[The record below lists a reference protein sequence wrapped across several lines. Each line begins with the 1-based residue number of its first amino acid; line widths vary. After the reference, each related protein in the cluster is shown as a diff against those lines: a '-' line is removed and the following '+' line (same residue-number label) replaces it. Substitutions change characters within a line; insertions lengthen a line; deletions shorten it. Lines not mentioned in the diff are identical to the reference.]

1 MKRRISHSDIS
12 KAFSPDPTAL
22 LTQLGELNVAAQPVS
37 RLATDDGS
45 VRKATTPL
53 STASLSIAGQ
63 VIEQKSG
70 LPLAGVMV
78 KWTLSPTHTR
88 ANNHR
93 RNEIGSALTND
104 EGRFFIDAA
113 ASPEAKADLCRIA
126 GEKRNGTTYLC
137 LADRNEKMIGHPIK
151 VPADTREIILHPPGG
166 VKKPSKKQWK
176 ALTNYLTTNRMMLV
190 RDLAQQLARPF
201 ADSPIQNWA
210 VADRTSALRDL
221 LNAEAKQ
228 LEKMEQAFDLL
239 YQNQFIDTTSLEEG
253 NVRRAVTHFADE
265 RKLGKFLPSPDKI
278 FPWLRDSD
286 RSLYRD
292 YLRGVWVAAAQKMYE
307 ELTSIAKPSASALEE
322 QLDERFEQDFHTSDD
337 TSSPAAKLLIPLL
350 VSILTRDEKRGGFGF
365 KPADIPA
372 QGTQIN
378 DEYLQVL
385 IGTSKVSAQELRN
398 RFRVSFDRAPGET
411 TSSLQ
416 LNVEAL
422 LGLLADTYQSPEEPF
437 NAIPAIF
444 DNGKPL
450 IFGPYIGRAP
460 FFLEYEEWLE
470 RQRAFFP
477 ENIYDIR
484 RNIPVFDPDY
494 RTSITA
500 VKVSS
505 GPPQFP
511 GQGYFDDYA
520 GERGKSGGWI
530 ERMFP
535 VVDKIR
541 DALGKMDGQRYA
553 EAKDGLNAVRDELWK
568 MAKDYDSKWVKDK
581 FWWWWSW
588 GAWNNKP
595 VTDRAYSDTYV
606 GLKDRAK
613 IHVTS
618 PDELTGFEK
627 FFDAPFYPKW
637 TGNPGDWSSTDY
649 ETAEKAIAKARS
661 LYLYN
666 VFYLHDVLIPYLQ
679 SQMDFAVGNFAQA
692 VYALSLL
699 TGYRVGIA
707 ETAAV
712 PGYDTKAQSLGST
725 IPLLY
730 QQTTLPYTTLVGFED
745 NITYT
750 DLQPIFNESGAG
762 LSSSYGRLFIAPFEL
777 RFFKLAQAEVILA
790 WADQLYRNDDPSS
803 IRRARE
809 LYKGVLFMHGEDPEI
824 APHFDRSGK
833 FHLGILGG
841 EPLFWKYTDNPARV
855 SQLTRARLAL
865 YQIDQGLNVYG
876 YRDDM
881 VPVLRYKPL
890 KQAADLFAT
899 SAKSAQTDF
908 LNYMTR
914 YEQALIELWQTQSLV
929 KKAQAASGIAS
940 EHVAIAQVGVDKA
953 KEQVAAVQ
961 AQIVAKQKEIADKNS
976 LFDQFSDYLSGAK
989 DALTGLVP
997 LAQKV
1002 MADDSAAGSVTG
1014 EQMLDIFSKGV
1025 SGGASGAKDAATA
1038 TLGSGAAFVIG
1049 YGAFAYAS
1057 YTSMEAMAAASAKRD
1072 GELKA
1077 LQTTALDAAN
1087 AQVRLK
1093 QRDVAIAQY
1102 ESQIAAADL
1111 EFANALFRFQQDRFL
1126 NADFWNKLTLFAN
1139 RLMRRYVEL
1148 GARTAWMAE
1157 RALAF
1162 EQNRAISVIKLNYL
1176 PIALRG
1182 VTGADRLL
1190 ADLAELEANRIQ
1202 GTRFTTPV
1210 KHTISLA
1217 REFPIAFGQLKKTGR
1232 CRFHTR
1238 EADLRAAY
1246 PGTFAY
1252 RIRAITVA
1260 VSDAEGAAPRGILR
1274 NGGVSIVSAED
1285 LTNKVLVRYPDALAL
1300 SEFRLH
1306 DDLFVYGLPG
1316 ETLLQFEGS
1325 GFETDWELEFPIEA
1339 NRRGLRSVA
1348 DILITFDSN
1357 AYYSDGVAAKEAVQP
1372 LADAPR
1378 SIMLAASNVDP
1389 KGLDTLKATSGA
1401 ARITF
1406 DSTKLALPLQET
1418 KRQVANL
1425 AIICVGKT
1433 TKKYDAKLTASKSAK
1448 TATFKIEDGIAMSN
1462 GGPLQG
1468 TAAALPLNALVGL
1481 NVNQPLVLEIDR
1493 TGAAAEL
1500 KQLFDVVLYLEYVAS
1515 F

>member
-12 KAFSPDPTAL
+12 KAFSSDPTAL
-22 LTQLGELNVAAQPVS
+22 LTRLGELNVAAQPAS
-37 RLATDDGS
+37 RI
-45 VRKATTPL
+45 TTGDAGIAKPAAPL
-53 STASLSIAGQ
+53 STAPLSIAGQ

-70 LPLAGVMV
+70 LPLAGVTV
-78 KWTLSPTHTR
+78 KWTLSPGQTR
-88 ANNHR
+88 AR
-93 RNEIGSALTND
+93 KPRPNEIGLAVTDRQGNFRI
-104 EGRFFIDAA
+104 EAGAN
-113 ASPEAKADLCRIA
+113 PEAKAALCGIA
-126 GEKRNGTTYLC
+126 GETPNGVTYLS
-137 LADRNEKMIGHPIK
+137 LVDRNDRIIGHPTK
-151 VPADTREIILHPPGG
+151 VPSDTRQIILHPPATEQ
-166 VKKPSKKQWK
+166 KPSKKEWK

-190 RDLAQQLARPF
+190 RDVAEQLARPF
-201 ADSPIQNWA
+201 TDSPVRDWA
-210 VADRTSALRDL
+210 VAHRSSALRDL
-221 LNAEAKQ
+221 LEAVARQQEKVAGQ
-228 LEKMEQAFDLL
+228 LDLL
-239 YQNQFIDTTSLEEG
+239 EENAFIETASLEEG
-253 NVRRAVTHFADE
+253 NVRRAVTHLADE
-265 RKLGKFLPSPDKI
+265 KKLGKFLPSPDKI

-292 YLRGVWVAAAQKMYE
+292 YLRGVWVAAAQKMYQD
-307 ELTSIAKPSASALEE
+307 LTGIAKPPDSLLEQ
-322 QLDERFEQDFHTSDD
+322 QLDERFQQDFHTTDD
-337 TSSPAAKLLIPLL
+337 TAVPAATLLIPLI
-350 VSILTRDEKRGGFGF
+350 VSILTRDDARGGFGF
-365 KPADIPA
+365 KVADIPA
-372 QGTQIN
+372 KGTQTD

-385 IGTSKVSAQELRN
+385 IGASKVSAQELRN

-411 TSSLQ
+411 KSPLQ

-437 NAIPAIF
+437 NTMPAVF

-470 RQRAFFP
+470 RQRAFYP

-484 RNIPVFDPDY
+484 KNIPVFDPDY
-494 RTSITA
+494 RNTMEA

-511 GQGYFDDYA
+511 GEGYFDDYA
-520 GERGKSGGWI
+520 GERSKSGEWI

-541 DALGKMDGQRYA
+541 DALGKMDGQRYS
-553 EAKDGLNAVRDELWK
+553 EAKDELKAVSDELWN
-568 MAKDYDSKWVKDK
+568 MALPKNYDSKWVKDK

-588 GAWNNKP
+588 GAWNNTT
-595 VTDRAYSDTYV
+595 VTGRSYPDTYIS
-606 GLKDRAK
+606 LKDRAK
-613 IHVTS
+613 IHVTN
-618 PDELTGFEK
+618 PDELAGFEK
-627 FFDAPFYPKW
+627 FYDPPSYPKW
-637 TGNPGDWSSTDY
+637 TGHLSDWSPSDN

-679 SQMDFAVGNFAQA
+679 SQIDFAVGNFSQA
-692 VYALSLL
+692 IYALSLL
-699 TGYRVGIA
+699 TGYRAGIA
-707 ETAAV
+707 ETTTV
-712 PGYDTKAQSLGST
+712 PGYDTNAQPLGSST
-725 IPLLY
+725 PLLY
-730 QQTTLPYTTLVGFED
+730 QQTTLAYTTLVGFED

-750 DLQPIFNESGAG
+750 DLQPIFNEGWNS

-777 RFFKLAQAEVILA
+777 RFFKLAQAEVMLA

-809 LYKGVLFMHGEDPEI
+809 LYKGVIFLHGEDPEI
-824 APHFDRSGK
+824 TPHFDRPGQ
-833 FHLGILGG
+833 FHLHLPGG
-841 EPLFWKYTDNPARV
+841 DPLFWKYTDNPARV

-865 YQIDQGLNVYG
+865 YQIDHGLNIYG

-890 KQAADLFAT
+890 KQAADLLAT

-961 AQIVAKQKEIADKNS
+961 AQIAAKQKEIADKNS
-976 LFDQFSDYLSGAK
+976 LFEQFSDYLSGAK
-989 DALTGLVP
+989 DSLTGLVS
-997 LAQKV
+997 LAKKV
-1002 MADDSAAGSVTG
+1002 MSEGDGSSAATSLTG
-1014 EQMLDIFSKGV
+1014 EQMLNIVSKGV
-1025 SGGASGAKDAATA
+1025 SGGGSTVQDA
-1038 TLGSGAAFVIG
+1038 GMEFMIG
-1049 YGAFAYAS
+1049 FGVFAYAS
-1057 YTSMEAMAAASAKRD
+1057 YTSMESMAAADAKRD

-1111 EFANALFRFQQDRFL
+1111 EFANTLFRFQQDRFL
-1126 NADFWNKLTLFAN
+1126 SADFWNKLTLFAN

-1148 GARTAWMAE
+1148 GARAAWMAE

-1162 EQNRAISVIKLNYL
+1162 EQNRSINVIKLNYL

-1217 REFPIAFGQLKKTGR
+1217 REFPIAFGQLKKTGH

-1238 EADLRAAY
+1238 EADLRGAY

-1260 VSDAEGAAPRGILR
+1260 VHDGEGATPRGVLR
-1274 NGGVSIVSAED
+1274 NGGVSMVSAED

-1325 GFETDWELEFPIEA
+1325 GFETDFELEFPIES
-1339 NRRGLRSVA
+1339 NPRGLRSMA
-1348 DILITFDSN
+1348 DVLITFDTN
-1357 AYYSDGVAAKEAVQP
+1357 AYYSDAVAAKEAAQP
-1372 LADAPR
+1372 LADTPR
-1378 SIMLAASNVDP
+1378 SIMLAASNLDP
-1389 KGLDTLKATSGA
+1389 KGLDTLKAAAGA

-1406 DSTKLALPLQET
+1406 DPTKLALPLQET
-1418 KRQVANL
+1418 KREVANL

-1433 TKKYDAKLTASKSAK
+1433 TKKYDATLTASKSAK
-1448 TATFKIEDGIAMSN
+1448 TAAFEIEDGLAMSN
-1462 GGPLQG
+1462 AGALQG

-1481 NVNQPLVLEIDR
+1481 NMNQPFVLEIDR
-1493 TGAAAEL
+1493 SGVEAEL
-1500 KQLFDVVLYLEYVAS
+1500 KQLFDVVLYVDYTAS